1 MDEMSKSEEVFNFE
15 GNSELIED
23 LPVELIQN
31 EVHITDKETE
41 VYPEL
46 ILQEIDGNLL
56 NKNVLKVNAK
66 GLENGLRE
74 KEDGIAYFGSNAKDE
89 LVS

>member
-1 MDEMSKSEEVFNFE
+1 MDDKSKEEEIFNFE

-46 ILQEIDGNLL
+46 ILQVRWPMI
-56 NKNVLKVNAK
+56 
-66 GLENGLRE
+66 
-74 KEDGIAYFGSNAKDE
+74 
-89 LVS
+89 